1 MPTTRRSRA
10 VVPNRALLATGVPAP
25 TASGRQLRVAAV
37 GAVSCR
43 TRSAAVRRARPARP
57 LVEAH
62 CASGGSRCAARSV
75 SSWTSRRQEPAWCS
89 CRHGRGQTCWRIA
102 RAAGVGVR
110 PGQPRPR
117 RGLAHARHSQS
128 TRSRTT
134 RERSIAES
142 WLLLVLRPIPAVAT
156 CALCASW
163 PVLER
168 ANGAYRQSLDREL
181 QDART
186 HTTGPDGELCDHLV
200 VMRSM
205 PSERRLSTLVAQ
217 RTQGRRRSAACAGPA
232 YGRLPHPVR
241 HVSGDQPGGK
251 PDGAAGLVG
260 GRSRPSR
267 SRPPPRSPARACA
280 GGCCAGTASTNL
292 PATFAY
298 RPGDNRGQRWAV
310 LPISPNGF
318 P

>member
-1 MPTTRRSRA
+1 
-10 VVPNRALLATGVPAP
+10 
-25 TASGRQLRVAAV
+25 V
-37 GAVSCR
+37 GAASCQ

-57 LVEAH
+57 LVEAPE
-62 CASGGSRCAARSV
+62 AGADAQRGRSAPALLDAKSPRGARAGTAAGR
-75 SSWTSRRQEPAWCS
+75 PA
-89 CRHGRGQTCWRIA
+89 GVLA

-168 ANGAYRQSLDREL
+168 AYRQSLDHEL

-292 PATFAY
+292 PATFGY
-298 RPGDNRGQRWAV
+298 RPGDSRGQRWAA